1 MAGVRAID
9 AEAVDLRY
17 RSNGMHR
24 GAQELLDGQ
33 ELARRGA
40 GDPAIGDR
48 MAVPPANQVMGL
60 IVEGFALELVR
71 ERERWLPATLGN
83 RAVAQAIGGLAFGMR
98 ARQPKLDRFQASKH
112 VLGGGIDARR
122 RRFFRREDVAR
133 DLALGCGHPASQL

>member
-1 MAGVRAID
+1 MHRLPGGANHAEQELAAPVGVRAID

-40 GDPAIGDR
+40 GDPAIGDG

-60 IVEGFALELVR
+60 IVEGFAFELVR
-71 ERERWLPATLGN
+71 ERERWLPA
-83 RAVAQAIGGLAFGMR
+83 
-98 ARQPKLDRFQASKH
+98 
-112 VLGGGIDARR
+112 
-122 RRFFRREDVAR
+122 
-133 DLALGCGHPASQL
+133 ALVMVR